1 MVKSTKSA
9 ATEGHCCGLCV
20 CVRQEGGRV
29 WACLSPLA
37 SVSPIWSLIGFR
49 GVVDRAELN
58 TLIETQK
65 KGMHALHYSRDLP
78 ACLCTF
84 VGFKLTRSI
93 SGALIWSGIS

>member
-9 ATEGHCCGLCV
+9 ATGHCCGLCV

-65 KGMHALHYSRDLP
+65 KKECMHCIILGT
-78 ACLCTF
+78 CLL
-84 VGFKLTRSI
+84 VYVPLLVLS
-93 SGALIWSGIS
+93 